1 MPATLPRAE
10 PLPIPEVVPTH
21 DVEPVPPCRPEPARA
36 RLRRHAWL
44 LLLPVAFAVY
54 STSFAGVPVIERRHS
69 VLGDADAA
77 NFAVLLRDFRLG
89 HRYGNE
95 YAAQHRGLGD
105 NAQKH
110 KIHHVLYAAVGGALY
125 RAAAPVYRLA
135 GAPAGRALYAVNAL
149 VAIANLLLLAALLR
163 RANPA
168 GNPVFPFLLF
178 YAAALGTWVFS
189 SVPESWPFS
198 ATLVLGYLLLL
209 LRRPV
214 RPAAMGAV
222 LGGVM
227 LNNVFLAALG
237 VPLALALYAA
247 GGARR
252 MARGAAVAA
261 AAAVA
266 AWAGGLAVL
275 SAWDGS
281 FRPDRFVRFTLWF
294 RQFTGADLP
303 PTDPYVWKSAA
314 TNLFVN
320 SVVSQQPDPR
330 VPQETLLATLRGG
343 GVGLAATLAWAALA
357 CAAAVLLARALRA
370 ELRARGPR
378 AAAADPGAAAALWCG
393 VMLGVT
399 VVLFYPS
406 GFLYSTVVLPA
417 MAVALCRALDL
428 RAPWQR
434 ALLYATLALMLAN
447 NLEQVVRFRA
457 ALLALH

>member
-1 MPATLPRAE
+1 MLATEPRAE
-10 PLPIPEVVPTH
+10 PLPIPAIPPTH
-21 DVEPVPPCRPEPARA
+21 DVEPVPPYRPVPARA

-44 LLLPVAFAVY
+44 LLLPVAFAAY
-54 STSFAGVPVIERRHS
+54 SASFAGIPVIERTHS

-110 KIHHVLYAAVGGALY
+110 KLHHVLYAAIGGAVH
-125 RAAAPVYRLA
+125 RAAAPLYRLA
-135 GAPAGRALYAVNAL
+135 GAPPGRALYAVNAL
-149 VAIANLLLLAALLR
+149 VAVANLLLLAALLR
-163 RANPA
+163 RANPR

-209 LRRPV
+209 RRPL
-214 RPAAMGAV
+214 PAAAMGAL
-222 LGGVM
+222 LGVVM

-252 MARGAAVAA
+252 AARGTAVAA
-261 AAAVA
+261 VAAVA

-294 RQFTGADLP
+294 KQFTGADLP
-303 PTDPYVWKSAA
+303 RTDPYVWKSAA
-314 TNLFVN
+314 SNLFVN

-330 VPQETLLATLRGG
+330 VPQEALLATLRGG
-343 GVGLAATLAWAALA
+343 GLGVAATLAWAALA
-357 CAAAVLLARALRA
+357 CAAAVLLARALLA
-370 ELRARGPR
+370 VLRERGPR
-378 AAAADPGAAAALWCG
+378 AAAADPGAGAALWCV

-417 MAVALCRALDL
+417 IAVALCRALDL
-428 RAPWQR
+428 RAGWQR
-434 ALLYATLALMLAN
+434 GLLYATLALMLAN
-447 NLEQVVRFRA
+447 NLEQVLRFRA